1 MIVVKGVV
9 VAASWSRDFGYNNFP
24 AASLVCGA
32 CGMCV
37 VIVFASQPRS
47 PSYSNFPSSST
58 YAIKF
63 IIYLLIYYY
72 DLLLM
77 TILKLNLVIY
87 SS

>member
-32 CGMCV
+32 CV

-58 YAIKF
+58 YPIKF